1 MTGARFLKPALI
13 ALSLLPVAACVS
25 LLPESEPVSVY
36 RLSSPEPREWAGNS
50 DNWTIIEIELP
61 QAPRGL
67 AGDDIALVRDGQSL
81 AYVQGARWIS
91 PAPSLVQNL
100 VIDTFNAE
108 QNRLA
113 PARPEDGV
121 RADYE
126 LHLDLRQFEADYESG
141 TGAAPTVR
149 VRIGAR
155 LVAERGRRFVGA
167 RVFSAERRADAN
179 RTGAIV
185 DAFDEAAVSL
195 SREIAGW
202 AAAATAEMPP
212 ADRD

>member
-1 MTGARFLKPALI
+1 MSGARFLKPALI

-36 RLSSPEPREWAGNS
+36 RLSSPEPREWAGS
-50 DNWTIIEIELP
+50 SENWTIVEIEMP

-67 AGDDIALVRDGQSL
+67 SGDHIALVRGGQSL
-81 AYVQGARWIS
+81 AYIGGARWIS

-126 LHLDLRQFEADYESG
+126 LHLDLRQFEADYDSG
-141 TGAAPTVR
+141 DGTAPLVR
-149 VRIGAR
+149 VRVAAR
-155 LVAERGRRFVGA
+155 LVAEDGRRFVAA
-167 RVFSAERRADAN
+167 RVFSAERRAEGN

-185 DAFDEAAVSL
+185 NAFDQAAMTI
-195 SREIAGW
+195 SRDIATW
-202 AAAATAEMPP
+202 TASATPEG
-212 ADRD
+212 